1 MAWGR
6 REGDVKRPSRPLHIG
21 RREEGVR
28 ALRFLAS
35 LAANRRG
42 DVPRPSW
49 CTYLVTMRC
58 NARCRMCDSW
68 RLQRTPEMSPDDVAR
83 VFAGLGRLDVV
94 RLSGGEP
101 FVRTDFAAL
110 AHAVEA
116 ASRPLIMHITTNGSF
131 PEAAEEF
138 AASFPRPRALR
149 FLVSLDG
156 LAGVHDGNRGSAV
169 TFARAEETVRRLA
182 RLRRSGARV
191 SVNHTVIS
199 ARSLDD
205 APALQARFASLGV
218 EVTTVLA
225 YAESATYSLDARRQH
240 AASQHPAPGYPL
252 HPGLEGCDVVTLVRS
267 ELQRTREVRDPL
279 LRVGKRYYQR
289 GLLSRLQGD
298 SPPSPRPRCVALRSH
313 LRILPDGSV
322 PVCQFNGDVVGS
334 LSTASAH
341 EVLHSPEAHAARRWV
356 DGCPGCW
363 AECEAV
369 PNAIY
374 TGDIVR
380 GLAPEKVFAPSSHPP
395 STL

>member
-1 MAWGR
+1 MGR
-6 REGDVKRPSRPLHIG
+6 REG
-21 RREEGVR
+21 GVL
-28 ALRFLAS
+28 AVRFLAS

-42 DVPRPSW
+42 DVPQPSW

-68 RLQRTPEMSPDDVAR
+68 RLPRTPEMSPDDAAR
-83 VFAGLGRLDVV
+83 VFAGLGRLDVA

-110 AHAVEA
+110 ARPVDD
-116 ASRPLIMHITTNGSF
+116 ASRPLILHVTTNGSF
-131 PEAAEEF
+131 SEAAEEF
-138 AASFPRPRALR
+138 AASFPRPRSLR

-156 LAGVHDGNRGSAV
+156 TAGVHDGNRGSAV

-182 RLRRSGARV
+182 RLRRSGPRV

-199 ARSLDD
+199 ARSLAD

-225 YAESATYSLDARRQH
+225 YAESATYSLGARPVDTAR
-240 AASQHPAPGYPL
+240 QHPAPGYFLFPDL
-252 HPGLEGCDVVTLVRS
+252 QGCDVKALVHA
-267 ELQRTREVRDPL
+267 ELERTRRVRDPL
-279 LRVGKRYYQR
+279 LRVGTRYFLR

-322 PVCQFNGDVVGS
+322 PVCQFNGEVMGNLRVTSPD
-334 LSTASAH
+334 
-341 EVLHSPEAHAARRWV
+341 EVLHSSAANTARRWV
-356 DGCPGCW
+356 DACPGCW

-380 GLAPEKVFAPSSHPP
+380 GIAAQKVFAPSSNPRFI
-395 STL
+395 L